1 MRRFAH
7 GFVTL
12 LLAVVLIAPA
22 CTRPV
27 TDMNPIAESYVRLV
41 LAVGVHDEGYV
52 DAYHGPPEW
61 RDEAAAEK
69 RPLELIR
76 QDAVTL
82 VEELVG
88 VRLPSDDELVVLRH
102 GFLVRQLEALIA
114 YVDMLEGKR
123 MTFDEESQALYD
135 AVSPSRPASYFEEAL
150 AELDRLLPGDGPI
163 DERLSEFRAQYVIP
177 TDRLDAVFTAAI
189 EEARNRT
196 LRYIDLPP
204 GESFVVEYV
213 NDKPWSGYNWYKG
226 GAHSLIQ
233 MNTDLPIYIDR
244 AVDLACHEGYPGH
257 HVYNVLLE
265 EHLLRGRGWVEFS
278 VYPLFSPMS
287 LIAEGSANYGID
299 VAFPG
304 DERIAYEKEV
314 LFPLAGLDPATAD
327 RYYEVDEVLRAFK
340 YAGNEAARQYL
351 DGAMDKE
358 ATVEWLAR
366 NAATSRARAEQS
378 IRFYDA
384 YRSYVINYNLGLDMV
399 TDYVEAQGGTADN
412 PEKRWRVFM
421 GLLASPRL
429 PSGLR

>member
-1 MRRFAH
+1 MRGTARVWSAIAMAA
-7 GFVTL
+7 T
-12 LLAVVLIAPA
+12 LIAPG
-22 CTRPV
+22 CSQPV
-27 TDMNPIAESYVRLV
+27 ADMDPIAESYVRLV
-41 LAVGVHDEGYV
+41 LAVGVHDDGYV
-52 DAYHGPPEW
+52 DAYHGPEEW
-61 RDEAAAEK
+61 RTAAAEAE
-69 RPLELIR
+69 RSLEAIR
-76 QDAVTL
+76 AEATALLDQLGT
-82 VEELVG
+82 G
-88 VRLPSDDELVVLRH
+88 GPSGDDLLVLRH
-102 GFLVRQLEALIA
+102 GFLTRQLEALVA
-114 YVDMLEGKR
+114 YVDMLGGAH
-123 MTFDEESQALYD
+123 MSFDEESQALYD
-135 AVSPSRPASYFEEAL
+135 AVSPSRPISYFEEAL
-150 AELDRLLPGDGPI
+150 AELDRLLPGEGPV
-163 DERLSEFRAQYVIP
+163 DVRLSEFRAQYVIP
-177 TDRLDAVFTAAI
+177 TDRLDTVFTAAI
-189 EEARNRT
+189 DEARKRT
-196 LRYIDLPP
+196 LRHIDLPAD
-204 GESFVVEYV
+204 ENFVVEYV
-213 NDKPWSGYNWYKG
+213 NDKPWSGYNWYQG
-226 GAHSLIQ
+226 NAHSLIQ

-304 DERIAYEKEV
+304 EERIAFEKAV

-351 DGAMDKE
+351 DGVMDKE

-366 NAATSRARAEQS
+366 NAATSRERAEQS

-399 TDYVEAQGGTADN
+399 SAYVEAQGGTADN
-412 PEKRWRVFM
+412 PEKRWEVFT